1 MISDKSVKAG
11 VIYGIY
17 LLCKQ
22 LVHVRQHRNG
32 ISFFGED
39 LIDVQTHISR
49 FKIERETDLITI
61 QTHFFFYKKRK
72 TATLNKKAKVTSEKK
87 V

>member
-1 MISDKSVKAG
+1 MFY
-11 VIYGIY
+11 IYI
-17 LLCKQ
+17 LCKQ

-61 QTHFFFYKKRK
+61 QTHFYFIKNGK
-72 TATLNKKAKVTSEKK
+72 LQL
-87 V
+87 